1 MSDDHV
7 PDDDALTLMREAL
20 LILRQTGRGDTDTAS
35 YLRQAIHSTHPDKP
49 ARPSLVCEMTDDEP
63 VSSG

>member
-49 ARPSLVCEMTDDEP
+49 VSPSLVWEMTDDEP
-63 VSSG
+63 ISSG